1 MESEQ
6 IKPSSHQQQSQV
18 STILQAASSRFFAL
32 VLIWSMT
39 PLAVVWSV
47 RELHPV
53 WALALRFACATPLAW
68 LLLRGMGLQLRWDVA
83 ALRSYLA
90 GSLGLF
96 GAMLLCYLGAMSLPS
111 AMIAMIFGLSP
122 LVTGVLGHTLFKTQQ
137 LRSVQWIGMLCGLVG
152 MVVAMGVLPMQAQRL
167 SSIGLIY
174 TLSGMLCYV
183 LSMFWLIHEKA
194 GLHPM
199 VQTTGS
205 LGLSA
210 VGFLLLLPLFWDQ
223 MPTELPSVP
232 AVLAL
237 LFTVVFASVLAM
249 LCYFDLVER
258 IGPTPVAL
266 TTILT
271 PVLALCWGL
280 WLNQE
285 QLGAHTLLGMGIV
298 LLGLGGY
305 FSREIQQTL
314 QHAWPHLL
322 RNLQKIY
329 TDIKQAFR

>member
-1 MESEQ
+1 MDSE
-6 IKPSSHQQQSQV
+6 PRDAATHVASGNPV
-18 STILQAASSRFFAL
+18 TGVLNAASSRFIAL

-39 PLAVVWSV
+39 PLAVVLSV

-53 WALALRFACATPLAW
+53 WALAIRFVCAAPLAW
-68 LLLRGMGLQLRWDVA
+68 LLLQSLGLTLRWDRQ

-122 LVTGVLGHTLFKTQQ
+122 LVTGALGHWVFKTHQ
-137 LRSVQWIGMLCGLVG
+137 LRWVQCLGMLCGLLG
-152 MVVAMGVLPMQAQRL
+152 MTVAIGIFPMQAQTL
-167 SSIGLIY
+167 SVAGVAY
-174 TLSGMLCYV
+174 TLAGMLCYV
-183 LSMFWLIHEKA
+183 LSMFWLIHENA

-210 VGFLLLLPLFWDQ
+210 FGFLLLLPFFATQ
-223 MPTELPSVP
+223 MPTHLPSTP
-232 AVLAL
+232 VLFAL
-237 LFTVVFASVLAM
+237 LFTIVLASVLAM

-271 PVLALCWGL
+271 PVLALCWGM
-280 WLNQE
+280 WLNDE
-285 QLGAHTLLGMGIV
+285 QLGAHTLLGMLIV
-298 LLGLGGY
+298 LLGLAGY
-305 FSREIQQTL
+305 FSREIKHT
-314 QHAWPHLL
+314 L
-322 RNLQKIY
+322 RNSL
-329 TDIKQAFR
+329 R

>member
-1 MESEQ
+1 MDSEQ
-6 IKPSSHQQQSQV
+6 INL
-18 STILQAASSRFFAL
+18 STHPASTTDMTGMFNAASSRFIAL

-39 PLAVVWSV
+39 PLAVVLSV

-53 WALALRFACATPLAW
+53 WALAIRFVCAAPLAW
-68 LLLRGMGLQLRWDVA
+68 LLLRGLGLKLRWDRR

-122 LVTGVLGHTLFKTQQ
+122 LLTGALGHLVFKTQR
-137 LRSVQWIGMLCGLVG
+137 LRWVQWLGMLCGLLG
-152 MVVAMGVLPMQAQRL
+152 MTVAIGILPMQAQ
-167 SSIGLIY
+167 
-174 TLSGMLCYV
+174 TLSAIGIAYTVAGMLCYV
-183 LSMFWLIHEKA
+183 LSMFWLIHENA

-210 VGFLLLLPLFWDQ
+210 LGFVLLLPFFVSK
-223 MPTELPSVP
+223 MPTQVPSTSVL
-232 AVLAL
+232 LAL
-237 LFTVVFASVLAM
+237 LFTIVLASVLAM
-249 LCYFDLVER
+249 LCYFDLVKR

-271 PVLALCWGL
+271 PVFALCWGV
-280 WLNQE
+280 WLNHE
-285 QLGAHTLLGMGIV
+285 QLGAHTLLGLLIV
-298 LLGLGGY
+298 LLGLAGY

-314 QHAWPHLL
+314 HYRL
-322 RNLQKIY
+322 R
-329 TDIKQAFR
+329 

>member
-1 MESEQ
+1 MNSEPNPAP
-6 IKPSSHQQQSQV
+6 IPAISSRTMTDVWH
-18 STILQAASSRFFAL
+18 AASSRFIVL

-39 PLAVVWSV
+39 PLAVVLSV

-53 WALALRFACATPLAW
+53 WALAIRFVCAAPLAW
-68 LLLRGMGLQLRWDVA
+68 LLLRGLGLKLRWDRR
-83 ALRSYLA
+83 ALRSYVA

-122 LVTGVLGHTLFKTQQ
+122 LVTGALGHWVFKTHQ
-137 LRSVQWIGMLCGLVG
+137 LRWVQCLGMLCGLLG
-152 MVVAMGVLPMQAQRL
+152 MLVAIGILPMQAQ
-167 SSIGLIY
+167 
-174 TLSGMLCYV
+174 TLSAVGIAYTVAGMLCYV
-183 LSMFWLIHEKA
+183 LSMFWLIHENA

-210 VGFLLLLPLFWDQ
+210 LGFVLLLPFFVSKTPTH
-223 MPTELPSVP
+223 MPSTPVL
-232 AVLAL
+232 LAL
-237 LFTVVFASVLAM
+237 LFTIVLASVLAM

-271 PVLALCWGL
+271 PVLALCWGV
-280 WLNQE
+280 WLNHE
-285 QLGAHTLLGMGIV
+285 QLGAHTLLGMLIV
-298 LLGLGGY
+298 LLGLAGY

-314 QHAWPHLL
+314 
-322 RNLQKIY
+322 RY
-329 TDIKQAFR
+329 RVR

>member
-1 MESEQ
+1 MDSEQ
-6 IKPSSHQQQSQV
+6 APQSNPP
-18 STILQAASSRFFAL
+18 TTHTAGILQAASSRFFAL

-53 WALALRFACATPLAW
+53 WALALRFVCATPLAW
-68 LLLRGMGLQLRWDVA
+68 LLLRGLGLRLRWDRV

-122 LVTGVLGHTLFKTQQ
+122 LVTGALGHALFKTQR
-137 LRSVQWIGMLCGLVG
+137 LRGVQWLGMLCGLLG
-152 MVVAMGVLPMQAQRL
+152 MVVAIGVLPMQAQTL
-167 SSIGLIY
+167 SGIGVLY
-174 TLSGMLCYV
+174 TLAGMLCYV
-183 LSMFWLIHEKA
+183 LSMFWLIHENA

-210 VGFLLLLPLFWDQ
+210 LGFVLLLPFFLDQ
-223 MPTELPSVP
+223 MPMQLPSVSALL
-232 AVLAL
+232 AVL
-237 LFTVVFASVLAM
+237 FTIVLASVLAM

-271 PVLALCWGL
+271 PVLALCWGVL
-280 WLNQE
+280 LNQE
-285 QLGAHTLLGMGIV
+285 QLGAHTLFGMLIV
-298 LLGLGGY
+298 LLGLAGY
-305 FSREIQQTL
+305 FSREIRQTL
-314 QHAWPHLL
+314 RQIWPQIL
-322 RNLQKIY
+322 RNLQKIF
-329 TDIKQAFR
+329 TNLAQAFR